1 MNIKNAQSLW
11 GGIPAVTWES
21 ASVKGDAISEQW
33 TRVPAYLTQYWF
45 PSQHIIRKSP
55 GSPPGVWIVRVKWKR
70 LCHILSLYF
79 KHDLHWIRM
88 KCWGREKGE
97 RSAQWHAEPRWAV
110 CIRIYIGFCASMVIP
125 HHCEPLFPGP
135 MPAEEKIKIESR
147 PSTVRRK
154 KDNHT
159 QLRSTEWVCG
169 FQWEFLYPTFCPNRI
184 KKCASHG
191 HYLGFRRAG
200 GRGGDEGTWISVSP
214 WKKIMGSL
222 LFVPVC
228 GLNILPAHK
237 AFVKDNNRGSKLT
250 FLSFLPVRSQRPQVD
265 FFRIC
270 LAVTEMGNNLQK
282 LLK

>member
-159 QLRSTEWVCG
+159 QLSSTEWGVDSDG
-169 FQWEFLYPTFCPNRI
+169 NSSRRPFVQTEFKNMPLMVSTWGPVGVRE
-184 KKCASHG
+184 G
-191 HYLGFRRAG
+191 RR
-200 GRGGDEGTWISVSP
+200 SVSFP
-214 WKKIMGSL
+214 K
-222 LFVPVC
+222 
-228 GLNILPAHK
+228 
-237 AFVKDNNRGSKLT
+237 R
-250 FLSFLPVRSQRPQVD
+250 Q
-265 FFRIC
+265 
-270 LAVTEMGNNLQK
+270 
-282 LLK
+282 